1 MLYIYIY
8 GVCSCL
14 HIDTNTDSAFY
25 SGSKL
30 AFILILEPELGF
42 WVETSVPGGKN
53 RDKISLTL
61 KIFLRPARFDPK
73 TSCLAHGFFANSPK

>member
-1 MLYIYIY
+1 MYIY

-14 HIDTNTDSAFY
+14 HVDTTIDLAFY

-42 WVETSVPGGKN
+42 RETFVPGGKN
-53 RDKISLTL
+53 RDKISLKL
-61 KIFLRPARFDPK
+61 NFFLRPAGFDPK
-73 TSCLAHGFFANSPK
+73 TSCLAHGFLANSPK